1 MIKLN
6 KFEIEGSLINPK
18 WPIKIYRGHNLNGDL
33 IYSIISRYEPVN
45 LLSTKLIA
53 VNKKYDY
60 DSDEWILLF
69 KLTSSSGNSKDMFKY
84 IFKDILK
91 TINIIESEEVIL
103 KQLCHR
109 YEHWQKLLSKLPD
122 SFGRLKQQGL
132 LAELLV
138 LKDNLIP
145 QYGVEQA
152 LAMWQGPKGAK
163 QDFILPENWVEVKS
177 TSLGKREIHISSLEQ
192 LDSTISD
199 GELVVITLQDSNSF
213 DTNAISLSLII
224 DEIEGTI
231 TDDLTL
237 ADFKER
243 LLLVGYGQNQDNE
256 FYFRLCDIEYFNIN
270 KSFPKISRA
279 NLPAAI
285 STVSY
290 TLNLDALLNFK
301 LE

>member
-1 MIKLN
+1 M
-6 KFEIEGSLINPK
+6 SLFICRN
-18 WPIKIYRGHNLNGDL
+18 IFYN
-33 IYSIISRYEPVN
+33 
-45 LLSTKLIA
+45 
-53 VNKKYDY
+53 
-60 DSDEWILLF
+60 
-69 KLTSSSGNSKDMFKY
+69 SSY

-91 TINIIESEEVIL
+91 TINVIESEEVIL

-145 QYGVEQA
+145 NYGVEQA

-163 QDFILPENWVEVKS
+163 QDFILPENWMEVKS
-177 TSLGKREIHISSLEQ
+177 TNLGKREIHISSLEQ

-224 DEIEGTI
+224 DEIECII

-270 KSFPKISRA
+270 KSFPKIRRA
-279 NLPAAI
+279 DLPAAI

-301 LE
+301 LK